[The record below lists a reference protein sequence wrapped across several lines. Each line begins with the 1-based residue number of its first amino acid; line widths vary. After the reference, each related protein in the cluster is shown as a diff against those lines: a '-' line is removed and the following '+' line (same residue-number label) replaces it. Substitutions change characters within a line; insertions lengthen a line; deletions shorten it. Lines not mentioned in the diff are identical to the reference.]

1 MTNAGRR
8 FFFFI
13 DVFFFSPFESIGRG
27 KRGQITTR
35 DHFFPTKGKKKIHF
49 LRGEEAAEWNRPGY
63 DLKRK
68 KKLGWE
74 WGEPTASCFL
84 DFFFSFKTI
93 CWLSL
98 QLSVKRTFIF
108 RPIEA
113 DRGIIS
119 AKLGRRSPVLQTF
132 DKMGNNE
139 ESGHCLFIFR
149 RGRIRYSDD
158 KIVYI

>member
-49 LRGEEAAEWNRPGY
+49 LRGEEAAEWNIPGY

-68 KKLGWE
+68 KNLGESGGSRQQVASWIFFSSSKQSVGFHFNCRLKE
-74 WGEPTASCFL
+74 HLFSDQLRPTAE
-84 DFFFSFKTI
+84 
-93 CWLSL
+93 LSR
-98 QLSVKRTFIF
+98 QNWVVD
-108 RPIEA
+108 RPFYKHLTKWEIT
-113 DRGIIS
+113 
-119 AKLGRRSPVLQTF
+119 KNQV
-132 DKMGNNE
+132 
-139 ESGHCLFIFR
+139 
-149 RGRIRYSDD
+149 
-158 KIVYI
+158 IVYSFSGGGG

>member
-1 MTNAGRR
+1 MTSKEKKNLG
-8 FFFFI
+8 
-13 DVFFFSPFESIGRG
+13 ESGGSR
-27 KRGQITTR
+27 QQV
-35 DHFFPTKGKKKIHF
+35 
-49 LRGEEAAEWNRPGY
+49 
-63 DLKRK
+63 
-68 KKLGWE
+68 
-74 WGEPTASCFL
+74 ASWI
-84 DFFFSFKTI
+84 FFFSFKTI